1 VTLFALA
8 SVLLVIPQG
17 GTVLILAVLIFVA
30 ATLYSSVGQG
40 GTSGY
45 LAAMALVGVS
55 PVVMRPTAL
64 SLSVLVSAI
73 GTVRFHRAGHLY
85 WPVLWPFLVGSV
97 PLAAVGGALR
107 LPDSIYSPI
116 VGLLLLIAASTLVW
130 RVPDRG
136 EAERRANPQPRIP
149 LVRAIVAGAVI
160 GLVSGLTGVGGGLLL
175 SPLLL
180 LTGWAE
186 IRQTAGVSVAFIL
199 VNAMVAL
206 STNLAS
212 MGTLPAALPI
222 WGVAAVVGGVVGTEL
237 GTRRLKGRTMRFILA
252 GVLALSGLKLI
263 IP

>member
-1 VTLFALA
+1 MTLFTLA
-8 SVLLVIPQG
+8 SVLLAIPQSE
-17 GTVLILAVLIFVA
+17 TVLILAVLILVA
-30 ATLYSSVGQG
+30 AILYSSVGQG

-45 LAAMALVGVS
+45 LAAMALVGIS

-73 GTVRFHRAGHLY
+73 GTVRFHRAGYLY

-107 LPDSIYSPI
+107 LPDSLYSQI
-116 VGLLLLIAASTLVW
+116 VGLLLLVAAGTLVW
-130 RVPDRG
+130 HMPDKSGEYRVDPPPG
-136 EAERRANPQPRIP
+136 VPV
-149 LVRAIVAGAVI
+149 VRAVIAGAAI
-160 GLVSGLTGVGGGLLL
+160 GLISGLTGVGGGLLL

-199 VNAMVAL
+199 VNAIAAL

-212 MGTLPAALPI
+212 MGILPAALPV

-252 GVLALSGLKLI
+252 AILALSGLKLI
-263 IP
+263 FP

>member
-1 VTLFALA
+1 VTPFTLA
-8 SVLLVIPQG
+8 SNVLPIPQG
-17 GTVLILAVLIFVA
+17 GEVLILAVLILVA
-30 ATLYSSVGQG
+30 AILYSSVGQG

-45 LAAMALVGVS
+45 LAAMALVGIS

-73 GTVRFHRAGHLY
+73 GTIRFHRAGHIY
-85 WPVLWPFLVGSV
+85 WPILWPFLVGSV
-97 PLAAVGGALR
+97 PLAAMGGALR
-107 LPDSIYSPI
+107 LPDSLYSQI

-130 RVPDRG
+130 RIPGRGGEYRGDSPPGVPVVQ
-136 EAERRANPQPRIP
+136 AVI
-149 LVRAIVAGAVI
+149 AGAAI

-199 VNAMVAL
+199 VNAMAAL

-212 MGTLPAALPI
+212 MGILPAALPI
-222 WGVAAVVGGVVGTEL
+222 WGVGAVVGGVVGTEL
-237 GTRRLKGRTMRFILA
+237 GARRLKGRTMRLILA
-252 GVLALSGLKLI
+252 AILALSGLKLI
-263 IP
+263 FP

>member
-8 SVLLVIPQG
+8 SVLLARLQSE
-17 GTVLILAVLIFVA
+17 TVLILAGLILVV

-97 PLAAVGGALR
+97 PLAAIGGALR
-107 LPDSIYSPI
+107 LPDSLYSQI

-136 EAERRANPQPRIP
+136 GEYRADPPP
-149 LVRAIVAGAVI
+149 GVPVVRAVITGAAI

-180 LTGWAE
+180 LTGWAG
-186 IRQTAGVSVAFIL
+186 IRQTAGISVAFIL
-199 VNAMVAL
+199 INAMAAL
-206 STNLAS
+206 STNLATT
-212 MGTLPAALPI
+212 GVLPAELPI
-222 WGVAAVVGGVVGTEL
+222 LGVAAVVGGVVGTEL
-237 GTRRLKGRTMRFILA
+237 GTRRLRGRTMRFILA
-252 GVLALSGLKLI
+252 AILAASGLKLI
-263 IP
+263 FP

>member
-1 VTLFALA
+1 VTPFALG
-8 SVLLVIPQG
+8 SVLLAVPQSE
-17 GTVLILAVLIFVA
+17 TVLILAVLILIA
-30 ATLYSSVGQG
+30 AILYSSVGQG

-45 LAAMALVGVS
+45 LAAMALVGIS

-73 GTVRFHRAGHLY
+73 GTVRFYRAGHLY

-107 LPDSIYSPI
+107 LPDSLYSQI
-116 VGLLLLIAASTLVW
+116 VGFLLLVAAGTLVW

-136 EAERRANPQPRIP
+136 GEYRADRVP
-149 LVRAIVAGAVI
+149 VFRAVIAGAAI
-160 GLVSGLTGVGGGLLL
+160 GLISGLTGVGGGLLL

-186 IRQTAGVSVAFIL
+186 IHQTAGVSVAFIL
-199 VNAMVAL
+199 INASAAL

-212 MGTLPAALPI
+212 MGTLPAALPV

-237 GTRRLKGRTMRFILA
+237 GTRRLKGHTMRFILVA
-252 GVLALSGLKLI
+252 ILALSGLKLI
-263 IP
+263 FP

>member
-1 VTLFALA
+1 MAGHVTSFASGSALIA
-8 SVLLVIPQG
+8 VPQSE
-17 GTVLILAVLIFVA
+17 TVLILAVLILVA
-30 ATLYSSVGQG
+30 AILYSSVGQG

-45 LAAMALVGVS
+45 LAAMALVGIS

-73 GTVRFHRAGHLY
+73 GTVRFYRAGHLY

-107 LPDSIYSPI
+107 LPDSLYSQF
-116 VGLLLLIAASTLVW
+116 VGLLLLVAAATLIW
-130 RVPDRG
+130 RAPNRGGEDQADPVP
-136 EAERRANPQPRIP
+136 
-149 LVRAIVAGAVI
+149 VFWAVI
-160 GLVSGLTGVGGGLLL
+160 LGAAIGLISGLTGVGGGLLL

-180 LTGWAE
+180 LTGWAG

-199 VNAMVAL
+199 LNAMAAL

-212 MGTLPAALPI
+212 VGTLPAALPV
-222 WGVAAVVGGVVGTEL
+222 WAVAAVVGGIVGTEL

-252 GVLALSGLKLI
+252 AVLAVSGLKLFF
-263 IP
+263 P

>member
-1 VTLFALA
+1 
-8 SVLLVIPQG
+8 
-17 GTVLILAVLIFVA
+17 
-30 ATLYSSVGQG
+30 
-40 GTSGY
+40 
-45 LAAMALVGVS
+45 MALVGVS

-85 WPVLWPFLVGSV
+85 WPVLWPFLIGSV

-136 EAERRANPQPRIP
+136 EADRANPQPGIP
-149 LVRAIVAGAVI
+149 VVRAIVAGAAI

-252 GVLALSGLKLI
+252 AILALSGLKLI
-263 IP
+263 VP

>member
-1 VTLFALA
+1 VTPFALA
-8 SVLLVIPQG
+8 SVLLASLQS
-17 GTVLILAVLIFVA
+17 GTVLILAVLILVA
-30 ATLYSSVGQG
+30 AILYSSVGQG

-73 GTVRFHRAGHLY
+73 GAVRFYRAGHLY

-97 PLAAVGGALR
+97 PLAAIGGALR
-107 LPDSIYSPI
+107 LPDSLYSQI
-116 VGLLLLIAASTLVW
+116 VGLLLLIAAGTLVW
-130 RVPDRG
+130 RIPDRG
-136 EAERRANPQPRIP
+136 GEYRADSPPGVP
-149 LVRAIVAGAVI
+149 VVRAVIAGAAI
-160 GLVSGLTGVGGGLLL
+160 GLVSGLTGVGGGLFL

-199 VNAMVAL
+199 VNAMAAL

-212 MGTLPAALPI
+212 VGTLPAALPV

-252 GVLALSGLKLI
+252 AILAVSGLKLI
-263 IP
+263 FP

>member
-1 VTLFALA
+1 VTPFALA
-8 SVLLVIPQG
+8 SVLLVIPQSE
-17 GTVLILAVLIFVA
+17 TVLILAVLILVA

-97 PLAAVGGALR
+97 PLAALGGALR
-107 LPDSIYSPI
+107 LPDSLYNPI
-116 VGLLLLIAASTLVW
+116 VGLLLLIAAGTLVW
-130 RVPDRG
+130 RLPDRDG
-136 EAERRANPQPRIP
+136 AYRANPQPGVP
-149 LVRAIVAGAVI
+149 VVRAMVAGAAI

-252 GVLALSGLKLI
+252 AILALSGLKLI
-263 IP
+263 LP

>member
-1 VTLFALA
+1 VTPF
-8 SVLLVIPQG
+8 LLVIPQSE
-17 GTVLILAVLIFVA
+17 TVLILAALILVA

-45 LAAMALVGVS
+45 LAAMALVGVA

-85 WPVLWPFLVGSV
+85 WSVLWPFLVGSV
-97 PLAAVGGALR
+97 PLAALGGALR
-107 LPDSIYSPI
+107 LPDSLYSPI

-130 RVPDRG
+130 RVPDRDG
-136 EAERRANPQPRIP
+136 ASRADLQPGVP
-149 LVRAIVAGAVI
+149 TVRAMIAGAAI

-180 LTGWAE
+180 FTGWAE

-252 GVLALSGLKLI
+252 AILALSGLKLI
-263 IP
+263 VS

>member
-1 VTLFALA
+1 MPFASA
-8 SVLLVIPQG
+8 SVLLVIPQSE
-17 GTVLILAVLIFVA
+17 TVLILAVLILVA

-45 LAAMALVGVS
+45 LAAMALVGIS

-64 SLSVLVSAI
+64 SLSILVSAI

-85 WPVLWPFLVGSV
+85 WSVLWPFLVGSV
-97 PLAAVGGALR
+97 PLAAIGGALR
-107 LPDSIYSPI
+107 LPDSLYEPI

-130 RVPDRG
+130 RVPDSGG
-136 EAERRANPQPRIP
+136 EYRADPQSGVPVVWAVI
-149 LVRAIVAGAVI
+149 AGAAI

-180 LTGWAE
+180 LTGWAG
-186 IRQTAGVSVAFIL
+186 IRQTVGVSVAFIL

-212 MGTLPAALPI
+212 MGTLPAPLPI

-237 GTRRLKGRTMRFILA
+237 GARRLKGRTMRFILA
-252 GVLALSGLKLI
+252 AILALSGLKLI
-263 IP
+263 VP